1 MNCDHGTQLDSVV
14 TFLLSCKTSS
24 LNTDFTKIVIYL
36 DGKSIEVVTE
46 TAIRVGR
53 PEGGALTPSDH
64 SRAQPEEH
72 FSSPAKTQAMKSQR
86 SFVS

>member
-24 LNTDFTKIVIYL
+24 LNTDFTKIVRYL

-46 TAIRVGR
+46 TANRVGR
-53 PEGGALTPSDH
+53 PAGGALTPSDH
-64 SRAQPEEH
+64 SRAQQEEH
-72 FSSPAKTQAMKSQR
+72 FSSLAKTQAMKSQR